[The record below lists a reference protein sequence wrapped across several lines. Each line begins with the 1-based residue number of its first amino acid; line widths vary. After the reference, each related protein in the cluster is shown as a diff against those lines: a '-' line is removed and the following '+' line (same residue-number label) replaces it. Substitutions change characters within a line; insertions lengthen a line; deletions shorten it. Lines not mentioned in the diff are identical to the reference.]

1 MNTVEMLA
9 NKQGHVV
16 VVGLGYVGLPLAVA
30 LAKKVPVI
38 GFDSSEAKVQ
48 LLNSGV
54 DPTEEVGNV
63 VLQASSLR
71 ITSDEAAIAEG
82 DFVIVAVPTPV
93 KSDHTPDLEPVLQ
106 ASRSIGRHLKPGAI
120 IVYESTVYPGVTE
133 ELCVPTIE
141 EVSGKVC
148 GKDFYIGYSPERIN
162 PGDKV
167 HTLKNITK
175 IVSGMTP
182 EVCEEIS
189 KVYELAV
196 DNVFPVSSI
205 KVAEAAKLLE
215 NTQRDINIALMNEA
229 AMMFNSLGISTKE
242 VVDAMN
248 TKWNALGF
256 RPGLVGGH
264 CIGVDPYYLIY
275 KASLDSSRSELVS
288 TARQINDSMS
298 RFIVDVILNKMIVE
312 RHALKNDKIYFFG
325 ITFKGNCP
333 DTRNSKALDILR
345 LLRRYD
351 LTPIVVDPYVD
362 KEQLEREYGL
372 QAMNFSDIATITDAD
387 CLIFAVDHEAFE
399 AFTPVQLKQ
408 FTTNSYAGNKSVVID
423 IKNLYDKQAVEAE
436 GLAYWGL

>member
-1 MNTVEMLA
+1 MNTFERLT
-9 NKQGHVV
+9 NSQGTVV

-30 LAKKVPVI
+30 LANKVPVI
-38 GFDSSEAKVQ
+38 GFDNSETKVQ
-48 LLNSGV
+48 LLNSGI
-54 DPTEEVGNV
+54 DPTNEVGNEA
-63 VLQASSLR
+63 LQASSLR
-71 ITSDEAAIAEG
+71 ITSDASVIAEG
-82 DFVIVAVPTPV
+82 DFIIVAVPTPV

-106 ASRSIGRHLKPGAI
+106 ASRSIGRHLKQGAI
-120 IVYESTVYPGVTE
+120 VVYESTVYPGVTE
-133 ELCVPTIE
+133 ELCVPAIE
-141 EVSGKVC
+141 EMSGKVC
-148 GKDFYIGYSPERIN
+148 GTDFYIGYSPERIN

-167 HTLKNITK
+167 HTLKNIIK
-175 IVSGMTP
+175 IVSGMTQ
-182 EVCEEIS
+182 EVCDEIC
-189 KVYELAV
+189 KVYQLAV
-196 DNVFPVSSI
+196 DTTFKVSSI

-229 AMMFNSLGISTKE
+229 AMMFNSIGISTKE

-275 KASLDSSRSELVS
+275 KASLDSTRSELVS

-298 RFIVDVILNKMIVE
+298 RFVVDVILNKMIVE

-333 DTRNSKALDILR
+333 DTRNSKALDILK
-345 LLRRYD
+345 LLRKYD
-351 LTPIVVDPYVD
+351 LTPVVVDPYAD

-372 QAMNFSDIATITDAD
+372 QAMNFSDIQMITDAD
-387 CLIFAVDHEAFE
+387 CLIFAVDHAEFE
-399 AFTPVQLKQ
+399 SFTPVQLKQ
-408 FTTNSYAGNKSVVID
+408 FTINSYAGNKSVVID
-423 IKNLYDKQAVEAE
+423 IKNLYDKDAVESE